1 MKQHWRFYGREA
13 EMARLKA
20 AFLAPQ
26 FGLVAIRGRRVVG
39 KSRLLRETVRG
50 LPEDR
55 PAFLFRAKPW
65 DSPEDLQED
74 LKDALRRARAK
85 RPGIGRPLDS
95 AGDPLRDLPQVLE
108 SLLRRGVGV
117 AIDDAHYL
125 LSDRLPGL
133 ALEIAAMA
141 RRLRR
146 EAPGAGSG
154 LLSDARRGALA
165 LAGWDHLRTR
175 DLLAAFGPAVTISM
189 PLEPWPAATLLAVAR
204 DRGWLGWPRR
214 LALVRA
220 AYGGMPL
227 DWARFSGDRMADF
240 AAWPDD
246 GEWRRAFAERIVESV
261 TGWGNVAAR
270 AASEPPETLRI
281 LEHIARSPEGEAG
294 AGALR
299 AAFPDMAPDRL
310 EARLKELCDGRLR
323 LETVPAFPGP
333 SAGSELA
340 LSSSKGQAAEGGAPE
355 ERWRIYDPEFRF
367 WVDAGMPRIFDE
379 SIRRYSPPQSETR
392 LLAGRMEAMEQAAL
406 EQFRRDCGTE
416 WPELPERGPGQ
427 AGQRNRPLLR
437 KACPG
442 PRLPSRTG
450 GGSGAAPVE
459 RRAFAFGMT
468 APGVLEGVLV
478 PYGVPIRIG
487 DRFEEVF
494 KPGSLT
500 VNGLL
505 VNVLQAARD
514 PRGRPLARPGKGL
527 ELHDGPGGLRATL
540 TLPDTIDGRRVRA
553 RVDAGELT
561 AFSAAFQAIEEDW
574 PAPDRRIVLRALLVG
589 LSLTD
594 RPEDESPLVDEV
606 SARPGA
612 G

>member
-1 MKQHWRFYGREA
+1 
-13 EMARLKA
+13 
-20 AFLAPQ
+20 
-26 FGLVAIRGRRVVG
+26 
-39 KSRLLRETVRG
+39 
-50 LPEDR
+50 
-55 PAFLFRAKPW
+55 
-65 DSPEDLQED
+65 
-74 LKDALRRARAK
+74 
-85 RPGIGRPLDS
+85 
-95 AGDPLRDLPQVLE
+95 
-108 SLLRRGVGV
+108 
-117 AIDDAHYL
+117 
-125 LSDRLPGL
+125 
-133 ALEIAAMA
+133 MA
-141 RRLRR
+141 RRLRQ

-175 DLLAAFGPAVTISM
+175 DLLAVFGPAVTISM

-220 AYGGMPL
+220 VYGGMPI
-227 DWARFSGDRMADF
+227 DWARFSGDRLADF

-246 GEWRRAFAERIVESV
+246 GEWRRAFAERIAESV
-261 TGWGNVAAR
+261 TSRGNVADR
-270 AASEPPETLRI
+270 VESEPPETLRI

-294 AGALR
+294 AGALG

-310 EARLKELCDGRLR
+310 EARLKELCDRRLQ

-367 WVDAGMPRIFDE
+367 WVDAGMPRIFNE
-379 SIRRYSPPQSETR
+379 TIRLHEPPHSETR

-406 EQFRRDCGTE
+406 EQFKRDCGTE
-416 WPELPERGPGQ
+416 WPEPGTSARALAGSRDTRIPGTSPGMSGQ
-427 AGQRNRPLLR
+427 AGDPQ
-437 KACPG
+437 
-442 PRLPSRTG
+442 
-450 GGSGAAPVE
+450 VE
-459 RRAFAFGMT
+459 RRAFAFAVT

-494 KPGSLT
+494 EPGSLT

-527 ELHDGPGGLRATL
+527 DLHDGPGGLRATL

>member
-1 MKQHWRFYGREA
+1 MEQQWRFYGREA

-26 FGLVAIRGRRVVG
+26 FELVAIRGRRVVG

-50 LPEDR
+50 LPPEQARGRLPDR

-74 LKDALRRARAK
+74 LENALRRAREK

-95 AGDPLRDLPQVLE
+95 AGNPLRELPQVLE

-133 ALEIAAMA
+133 VLEIAALA

-146 EAPGAGSG
+146 EAPGPGSG
-154 LLSDARRGALA
+154 LLSDARRGALF
-165 LAGWDHLRTR
+165 LAGWDHLRMR

-220 AYGGMPL
+220 VYGGMPI
-227 DWARFSGDRMADF
+227 DWARFSGDRLADF

-246 GEWRRAFAERIVESV
+246 GEWRRAFAERIAESV
-261 TGWGNVAAR
+261 TSRGNVADR
-270 AASEPPETLRI
+270 VESEPPETLRI

-294 AGALR
+294 AGALG

-310 EARLKELCDGRLR
+310 EARLKELCDRRLQ
-323 LETVPAFPGP
+323 LETVPAFPG
-333 SAGSELA
+333 
-340 LSSSKGQAAEGGAPE
+340 AEGGAPE

-367 WVDAGMPRIFDE
+367 WVDAGMPRIFNE
-379 SIRRYSPPQSETR
+379 TIRLHEPPHSETWR
-392 LLAGRMEAMEQAAL
+392 LAGRMEAMEQAAL
-406 EQFRRDCGTE
+406 EQFKRDCGTE
-416 WPELPERGPGQ
+416 WPELPERRAYRPG
-427 AGQRNRPLLR
+427 
-437 KACPG
+437 
-442 PRLPSRTG
+442 SR
-450 GGSGAAPVE
+450 SWAAPVE
-459 RRAFAFGMT
+459 RRAFAFDMT
-468 APGVLEGVLV
+468 APGVLEGVLI

-487 DRFEEVF
+487 DRFDEVF
-494 KPGSLT
+494 EPGSLE

-505 VNVLQAARD
+505 VNVPQQVFPARD
-514 PRGRPLARPGKGL
+514 PGRQALPLDRPLARPGQGL
-527 ELHDGPGGLRATL
+527 ELHDGPGGLRATV
-540 TLPDTIDGRRVRA
+540 TLPDTIDGRRVRD
-553 RVDAGELT
+553 RVEEGGLT
-561 AFSAAFQAIEEDW
+561 AFSAAFQALEEEW
-574 PAPDRRIVLRALLVG
+574 PAPPAPPDRRTVLRALLVG

-594 RPEDESPLVDEV
+594 RPEHESPLADEV
-606 SARPGA
+606 SARQEAVSARNGA
-612 G
+612 